1 MMSLLGKIV
10 LEIRKDLG
18 NNKTRL
24 SEFDM
29 LRFLITDI
37 DILSK

>member
-1 MMSLLGKIV
+1 MINTLGKVI

-18 NNKTRL
+18 NKQTTL
-24 SEFDM
+24 TEFDM

-37 DILSK
+37 DKLEK